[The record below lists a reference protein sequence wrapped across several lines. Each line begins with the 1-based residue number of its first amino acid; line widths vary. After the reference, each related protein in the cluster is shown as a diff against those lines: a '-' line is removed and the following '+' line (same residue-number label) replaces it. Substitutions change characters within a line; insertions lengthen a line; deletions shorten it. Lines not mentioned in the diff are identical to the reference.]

1 MKLFNIT
8 LELLVETDIFWRAF
22 NFFFRTYIEKGM
34 KVRFLILV
42 YGSPSTF
49 HSWRENTEQLLTS
62 VTLSVLAPL
71 PGRKENICRVC
82 LYALAGSVTLS
93 FAFFSIFESFNTNRI
108 GLSTGICL
116 LQAVLTSTLVCQ
128 QRTLRWFASCLPA
141 IAFQQRKV
149 DVGSEE
155 MRHADV
161 FLGAG
166 GGCRHTDLLN
176 SGNAVQG
183 SLCSLT
189 LGSGFRCNVR
199 V

>member
-22 NFFFRTYIEKGM
+22 YFLFRTYIEKGM

-93 FAFFSIFESFNTNRI
+93 FAFFSIFESFNTNRT

-116 LQAVLTSTLVCQ
+116 LQAFLTSTLVCQ
-128 QRTLRWFASCLPA
+128 QAYLKVVCFLPA
-141 IAFQQRKV
+141 RNCFSAAKSRCRV
-149 DVGSEE
+149 RGDVTRWCISWSRWRLSSHRPSEFGE
-155 MRHADV
+155 
-161 FLGAG
+161 
-166 GGCRHTDLLN
+166 CRARISSQPN
-176 SGNAVQG
+176 SG
-183 SLCSLT
+183 LW
-189 LGSGFRCNVR
+189 F
-199 V
+199 